1 MQITESVINQNTVL
15 YTVEGR
21 IDVNGSKM
29 LEDEISTRTK
39 SIVSWKIILD
49 FSKVEYISSAGI
61 RVLLSAHKNMKG
73 KYDLVIKNP
82 SEFCRQ
88 VFEVTGADIFLNIIQ

>member
-1 MQITESVINQNTVL
+1 MQITESVNENTVL

-21 IDVNGSKM
+21 IDVNGSQI
-29 LEDEISTRTK
+29 LEEELTK
-39 SIVSWKIILD
+39 KITSIIPWQIILD

-61 RVLLSAHKNMKG
+61 RVLLATHKKING
-73 KYDLVIKNP
+73 KQELIIRNP
-82 SEFCRQ
+82 SQFCRQ